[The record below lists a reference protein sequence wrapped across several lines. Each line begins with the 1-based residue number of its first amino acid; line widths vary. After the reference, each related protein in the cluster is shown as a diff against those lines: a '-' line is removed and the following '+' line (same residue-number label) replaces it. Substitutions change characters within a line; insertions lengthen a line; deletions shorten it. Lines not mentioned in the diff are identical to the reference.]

1 MLIWNWYIRV
11 DKISD
16 YDYDYKEG
24 EEASENDKTFKQR
37 PEPKQRPISQ
47 VANHETIE
55 MENFRT
61 NIIGKKNGCYM
72 NFDDQ
77 G

>member
-24 EEASENDKTFKQR
+24 EEASENDKNFKQR
-37 PEPKQRPISQ
+37 TEPKQRPLSQ

-55 MENFRT
+55 MEDFET
-61 NIIGKKNGCYM
+61 NIIGKKNGCYV